1 MNEES
6 LKPYFGR
13 IEFSGRMS
21 SLISFL
27 YRLELANT
35 LQVIHFW
42 IVAQSCSLYILLS
55 SLQYAV
61 SDAHTHTHTTQS
73 VCVCV
78 CVPRRVQ

>member
-6 LKPYFGR
+6 LKPYFVR

-35 LQVIHFW
+35 LQVIHL
-42 IVAQSCSLYILLS
+42 VLNLLECGSVVLSLHPLVLS
-55 SLQYAV
+55 
-61 SDAHTHTHTTQS
+61 T
-73 VCVCV
+73 VCCL
-78 CVPRRVQ
+78 